1 MKIKLENTGKQIAL
15 SDLFDLERIIGF
27 ELPKQFRNLYLKSN
41 GGEPNPD
48 HFPAYKA
55 FEPICISSFLH
66 VKYPCGTENNMED
79 TYQKGV
85 QHNYL
90 PSDLLPFAVDWGGNY
105 ICINKMN
112 EIVFYAVD
120 RWYED
125 LDNHDNMNRNKRVI
139 CQSFEDFTNSLVDE
153 DEAYD

>member
-1 MKIKLENTGKQIAL
+1 
-15 SDLFDLERIIGF
+15 
-27 ELPKQFRNLYLKSN
+27 
-41 GGEPNPD
+41 
-48 HFPAYKA
+48 
-55 FEPICISSFLH
+55 
-66 VKYPCGTENNMED
+66 MED